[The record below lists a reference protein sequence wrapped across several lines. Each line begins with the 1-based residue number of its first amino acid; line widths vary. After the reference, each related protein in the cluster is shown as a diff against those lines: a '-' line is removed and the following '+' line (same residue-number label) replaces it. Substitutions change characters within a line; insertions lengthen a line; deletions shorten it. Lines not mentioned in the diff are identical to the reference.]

1 MSKKNKL
8 MFAAA
13 VIAVLLLI
21 GSGVAR
27 CSLAREDVESTNS
40 AIEPS
45 RRKDHLRPSKAH
57 LQKGARMR
65 RQDWK
70 RSSAPPGRA

>member
-21 GSGVAR
+21 GSGVCDFFMTEA
-27 CSLAREDVESTNS
+27 L
-40 AIEPS
+40 
-45 RRKDHLRPSKAH
+45 
-57 LQKGARMR
+57 
-65 RQDWK
+65 
-70 RSSAPPGRA
+70 